1 MLEHAKKK
9 ARDIAKARVESGYA
23 NDKTQAISSS
33 DYAEENTPAKHI
45 TEVEGADESTPKKK
59 GGLQLGKKSVNSFQ
73 KKLEQQEMK
82 GAAKK
87 APKKGM
93 QLGKPR
99 GTKKNQALQE
109 MQKDIG
115 DTRADEKD
123 EQNVDEERKLAEL
136 AANPLTENVQIEID
150 EKISCQ
156 ISKDGEIEKFLL
168 QGVVYLTL
176 TDPKKTHAELQLA
189 HNEFKGLVFKV
200 HPEIDKPSWNKKKLL
215 KGKKSGDPDSEGIS
229 AMTKLDALH
238 YRYTSKSEED
248 LPFTVSVFNSK
259 KAGKNVITMEVEFN
273 QAQDNLSF
281 KELENITIG
290 VNMSE
295 DDVEVTNG
303 DANYEKD
310 EANAM
315 LLWHVPR
322 LHESESAVLSFAS
335 KAITFDDIFPLDVRF
350 SENYS
355 VIDMRIAEEAPKP
368 MDALTGDEMSMKLV
382 TTM

>member
-1 MLEHAKKK
+1 
-9 ARDIAKARVESGYA
+9 
-23 NDKTQAISSS
+23 
-33 DYAEENTPAKHI
+33 
-45 TEVEGADESTPKKK
+45 
-59 GGLQLGKKSVNSFQ
+59 
-73 KKLEQQEMK
+73 
-82 GAAKK
+82 
-87 APKKGM
+87 
-93 QLGKPR
+93 
-99 GTKKNQALQE
+99 
-109 MQKDIG
+109 
-115 DTRADEKD
+115 
-123 EQNVDEERKLAEL
+123 
-136 AANPLTENVQIEID
+136 
-150 EKISCQ
+150 
-156 ISKDGEIEKFLL
+156 
-168 QGVVYLTL
+168 
-176 TDPKKTHAELQLA
+176 
-189 HNEFKGLVFKV
+189 
-200 HPEIDKPSWNKKKLL
+200 
-215 KGKKSGDPDSEGIS
+215 
-229 AMTKLDALH
+229 MTKLDALH

-295 DDVEVTNG
+295 DDVEVTTS

-315 LLWHVPR
+315 LLWHVSR